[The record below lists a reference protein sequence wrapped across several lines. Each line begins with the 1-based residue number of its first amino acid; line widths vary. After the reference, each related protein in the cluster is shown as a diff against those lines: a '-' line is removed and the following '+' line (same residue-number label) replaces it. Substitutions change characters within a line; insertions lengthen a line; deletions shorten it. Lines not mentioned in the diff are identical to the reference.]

1 MNEININNNN
11 NYSAQNEIIEWLKTT
26 IIQYIYS
33 ELNNNNI
40 IFLYK
45 RASNKAKNKFLLFLL
60 FKF

>member
-40 IFLYK
+40 II
-45 RASNKAKNKFLLFLL
+45 
-60 FKF
+60 